1 MSVRQRLFLVS
12 LWLGFALSVGFI
24 MMPIGAQGQDR
35 IQENGVIEAQQ
46 GVQKSNSAKTILY
59 DANEP
64 PKAPASYIPPHD
76 YREIVLSLLVLS
88 FGVILT
94 LLQHR
99 VLLKRPQDISQEGI
113 LVLHSVTLIV
123 VATLFLI
130 TAGYT
135 ERQVAPAMGLFGTII
150 GYILGKRAT
159 LSQKPSKN
167 GKMSVRGEDSS

>member
-1 MSVRQRLFLVS
+1 MVSQAQEKLAEDGTVESQQRF
-12 LWLGFALSVGFI
+12 
-24 MMPIGAQGQDR
+24 
-35 IQENGVIEAQQ
+35 QQ
-46 GVQKSNSAKTILY
+46 SDSTKIIASHV
-59 DANEP
+59 NEP
-64 PKAPASYIPPHD
+64 PRAPETYIPPHD
-76 YREIVLSLLVLS
+76 WREIALSLLVLA

-99 VLLKRPQDISQEGI
+99 VLLKRPGDISQEGI

-150 GYILGKRAT
+150 GYILGRRSRPSGVAVKNPRSYDNKEN
-159 LSQKPSKN
+159 LS
-167 GKMSVRGEDSS
+167 